1 MHRARDHFPPDN
13 SATSKHN
20 LVRLPDATLIC
31 GCLLLS
37 QAVGLLLSQAVGIGT
52 PLSTRRNRPRSPPL
66 LPLNRGTAPAPRRS
80 RRTAAWRGVRR
91 RGFSAAWARSRSIL
105 RREVNCWF
113 NLGSWCALFPVGLG
127 VLVPVPDRVAARF
140 CPGETTVVRRTGF
153 SGVRGVGSLQ
163 RW

>member
-1 MHRARDHFPPDN
+1 MHRARDYFPPDY
-13 SATSKHN
+13 SATSKHH

-31 GCLLLS
+31 GC
-37 QAVGLLLSQAVGIGT
+37 LLLSQAVGIGT

-66 LPLNRGTAPAPRRS
+66 LALSRGTAPAPRRS
-80 RRTAAWRGVRR
+80 RRTAAWRGARR

-163 RW
+163 SW